1 MFSLFLPS
9 GDFSTI
15 NEDLINNIKI
25 FCLKNIQFRLVRFA
39 YLLLQGV
46 TSLGG
51 VVP

>member
-25 FCLKNIQFRLVRFA
+25 FSLKNVQ
-39 YLLLQGV
+39 YLKEMSAFDVSNL
-46 TSLGG
+46 T
-51 VVP
+51 VVSDQNC